1 MRHFPSPG
9 IGMFGRRLR
18 DVRGHRTPVEV
29 ATDGRTLDAPDTV
42 IVADTFENDEAPL
55 GGGCA
60 CCTVRVQLQARL
72 RRLLDDRA
80 RGAVRFSRAAIETR
94 NDPAPILRTFATE
107 RALGGA
113 FHLAG
118 EPEIADATRFTLTEA
133 APLAWNAFSHFI
145 ASLTALR
152 GKDLLRT
159 EGLLHIAGCRGPV
172 AVRYR
177 QHLALQPVELEAWPG
192 DDRASRIAFTT
203 RDLPENVVRGLFGAI
218 RAVA

>member
-1 MRHFPSPG
+1 
-9 IGMFGRRLR
+9 MFGRRLR

-29 ATDGRTLDAPDTV
+29 VTDGQRPDAPGTC
-42 IVADTFENDEAPL
+42 IVADSFTNDEAPL

-60 CCTVRVQLQARL
+60 CCTVRVQLQAKL
-72 RRLLDDRA
+72 KQLLDERA
-80 RGAVRFSRAAIETR
+80 RGAVRFSRVAIETR

-107 RALGGA
+107 KALGGA
-113 FHLAG
+113 FHVER
-118 EPEIADATRFTLTEA
+118 EPDIADATRFTLTET
-133 APLAWNAFSHFI
+133 APLAWSAFSHFI
-145 ASLTALR
+145 ASITALR

-159 EGLLHIAGCRGPV
+159 EGLLNIVGCRGPV

-192 DDRASRIAFTT
+192 GDHASRIAFTT
-203 RDLPENVVRGLFGAI
+203 RDVSENVVRGLFGAI